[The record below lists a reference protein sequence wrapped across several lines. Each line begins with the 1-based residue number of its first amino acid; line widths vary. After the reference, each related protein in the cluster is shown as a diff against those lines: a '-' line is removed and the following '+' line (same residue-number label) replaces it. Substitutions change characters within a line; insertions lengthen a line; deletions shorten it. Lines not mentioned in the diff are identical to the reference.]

1 MSTATSL
8 KEGGWETVIGLE
20 VHAQLSTASKIF
32 SGSATAYGASPNS
45 QANLVDL
52 AYPGVLPVL
61 NKEAV
66 RMAVKF
72 GLAIGAQV
80 AARSVFARK
89 NYFYPDLPKGYQISQ
104 YELPVVAKGH
114 LDIVLD
120 DGSRKRIGIT
130 RAHLEEDAGKSL
142 HEGLPKQ
149 SGIDLNRAGT
159 PLIEIVSEPDMRSA
173 KEAVAYLKKVHTLV
187 RYLEICDGNMQEGSF
202 RCDANVSVRKAGAE
216 KLGTRAEIKNINSF
230 RFVEKAINYEVARQ
244 IDLLEGGGKVVQE
257 TRLYD
262 PDKGETRSMRS
273 KEEANDY
280 RYFPDPDLLPVEIDA
295 AYIDAVKATLPEL
308 PDQKAARFVA
318 QLGLSEYD
326 AGVLTSSKEL
336 AAYYEE
342 VAKLLAAGP
351 TLSDKE
357 PSREQAK
364 LAANWVAGSLAAA
377 LNEHNLEIGESR
389 IGAPG
394 LAGLLARITDNT
406 ISGKI
411 AKDVFEAMWAEGK
424 DADAIIE
431 SRGLKQITDTGAIEK
446 AIDEVMAKNPG
457 QLADYRSGKDK
468 LFGFFVGQVMK
479 ATAGKANPAQLNE
492 LLKKKLAG

>member
-1 MSTATSL
+1 VSAATTSP
-8 KEGGWETVIGLE
+8 KEAGWETVIGLE
-20 VHAQLSTASKIF
+20 VHAQLSTKSKIF
-32 SGSATAYGASPNS
+32 SGAATAYGSSPNS
-45 QANLVDL
+45 QASLVDL

-61 NKEAV
+61 NQEVV

-72 GLAIGAQV
+72 GLAIGATI
-80 AARSVFARK
+80 APRSVFARK

-104 YELPVVAKGH
+104 YELPIVAKGKME
-114 LDIVLD
+114 IVLD
-120 DGSRKRIGIT
+120 DGTRKTIGIT

-202 RCDANVSVRKAGAE
+202 RCDANVSVRRIGAE

-230 RFVEKAINYEVARQ
+230 RFVEKAINYEVGRQ
-244 IDLLEGGGKVVQE
+244 IDVIEGGGKVVQE

-280 RYFPDPDLLPVEIDA
+280 RYFPDPDLLPVDLDA
-295 AYIDAVKATLPEL
+295 AYIGAVKATLPEL
-308 PDQKAARFVA
+308 PDEKAARFVLA
-318 QLGLSEYD
+318 YDLSGYD
-326 AGVLTSSKEL
+326 ATVLSSSKEL
-336 AAYYEE
+336 GEYYDAVVKELSGD
-342 VAKLLAAGP
+342 KL
-351 TLSDKE
+351 
-357 PSREQAK
+357 PSKEQAK

-377 LNEHNLEIGESR
+377 LNEHNLEITESR
-389 IGAPG
+389 IDARQ
-394 LAGLLARITDNT
+394 LAGLLTRISDNT

-411 AKDVFEAMWAEGK
+411 AKDVFEAMWSEGK

-431 SRGLKQITDTGAIEK
+431 SKGLKQITDTGAIER
-446 AIDEVMAKNPG
+446 AIDDVMAKNPG

-479 ATAGKANPAQLNE
+479 ATGGKANPAQLNE